1 VTVVQARTGTYRA
14 VSSTAQARL
23 VISALSLFAFALG
36 LIGFLLGL
44 HGPRVVGFVGYF
56 LFGIGAAPWALVPR
70 LDLPL
75 RLALSIGTAFSTL
88 VIVSTVM
95 LETGLWQTFVA
106 TALIC
111 AVTVPLHVAG
121 LLRIRRESLSPG
133 PGIGPGLHVAGTGA
147 LICLIT
153 AVAHRH
159 TDPGL
164 WGFLVR
170 IGPLWYAGLSLVV
183 LSLVIS
189 RWHPLALLTLVLV
202 LTGTPAVVY
211 DMPRIQSA
219 AKHVELVEQIR
230 HQHVLQSSV
239 DVYNGWPGFFSAMA
253 WTSDAAGIRDAIHL
267 ATAWQLLIGLYALV
281 AASWLAKQVTREAG
295 LAVVFCVLL
304 NTIGQDYFSPQ
315 SVGYVLGILV
325 FGFALSGLPLRYKVP
340 AMAVTGVTIA
350 ITHQLSPY
358 IVGGALC
365 LLVLLRRLRPW
376 WLPATVLGAAALW
389 AAVNWRD
396 LSGFV
401 SLSDLGSSGNLATP
415 TPTTSSG
422 LGRLPVFLATE
433 VALALSLSIVGALAV
448 LVLWRERRSLS
459 TWALAA
465 CPGAGLAIVV
475 AHPYGKEGL
484 YRAVLFAV
492 PWLAVL
498 AAQTLPR
505 MVQLAVVTVLTANF
519 LVGTF
524 ALDASNVMRPG
535 DRDAFQVY
543 ARTPTEG
550 AVNYCL
556 IIGPGDVPSGPL
568 AGPLTHISIYRSDID
583 ATDGFT
589 IATAPTSAMVES
601 MTEALIDYSGS
612 NDPTDRL
619 FAFWSPTSSY
629 YGWEYGL
636 HTPARFAALRD
647 AFSNSP
653 LWKVVF
659 SEGGS
664 VLFEYTGA

>member
-1 VTVVQARTGTYRA
+1 
-14 VSSTAQARL
+14 
-23 VISALSLFAFALG
+23 
-36 LIGFLLGL
+36 
-44 HGPRVVGFVGYF
+44 
-56 LFGIGAAPWALVPR
+56 
-70 LDLPL
+70 
-75 RLALSIGTAFSTL
+75 
-88 VIVSTVM
+88 
-95 LETGLWQTFVA
+95 
-106 TALIC
+106 
-111 AVTVPLHVAG
+111 
-121 LLRIRRESLSPG
+121 
-133 PGIGPGLHVAGTGA
+133 
-147 LICLIT
+147 
-153 AVAHRH
+153 
-159 TDPGL
+159 
-164 WGFLVR
+164 
-170 IGPLWYAGLSLVV
+170 
-183 LSLVIS
+183 
-189 RWHPLALLTLVLV
+189 
-202 LTGTPAVVY
+202 
-211 DMPRIQSA
+211 
-219 AKHVELVEQIR
+219 
-230 HQHVLQSSV
+230 
-239 DVYNGWPGFFSAMA
+239 
-253 WTSDAAGIRDAIHL
+253 
-267 ATAWQLLIGLYALV
+267 
-281 AASWLAKQVTREAG
+281 
-295 LAVVFCVLL
+295 
-304 NTIGQDYFSPQ
+304 
-315 SVGYVLGILV
+315 
-325 FGFALSGLPLRYKVP
+325 LRYKVP
-340 AMAVTGVTIA
+340 AMAVLGVTIA

-365 LLVLLRRLRPW
+365 LLVLLRRIRPW
-376 WLPATVLGAAALW
+376 WLPVTVLGTAGLW
-389 AAVNWRD
+389 AAVNWKD

-401 SLSDLGSSGNLATP
+401 SLSDLGSSGNLTTP

-433 VALALSLSIVGALAV
+433 AALALSLLILGALAL
-448 LVLWRERRSLS
+448 LVLWRQRRSLS

-484 YRAVLFAV
+484 YRAVLFAI

-498 AAQTLPR
+498 AAQGLPR
-505 MVQLAVVTVLTANF
+505 RAQLAVVAVLTANF
-519 LVGTF
+519 LVGTY
-524 ALDASNVMRPG
+524 ALDASNVMRQG

-556 IIGPGDVPSGPL
+556 IIGPGDVPSGPI
-568 AGPLTHISIYRSDID
+568 AGPLTHLSLYRSDVD

-589 IATAPTSAMVES
+589 IATTPNSDMVQT

-612 NDPTDRL
+612 TDPTDRL